1 MKDYNHLRNQKRNNC
16 HDFFKILGYTYIKIF
31 EIIIS
36 IFLIIYSYI
45 YNESNFQYIS
55 SPKISI
61 FLPIYNKAKYLK
73 RSIHSIQIQT
83 LKEIEIITVNDCSN
97 DNSLKILKKMA
108 EKDSRIKIVNNNKN
122 RGLLYSRAMGILY
135 SKGEYLMNL
144 DPDDKLEGPDNLEYL
159 YEKAYQSKA
168 DIVSFGFLEEINF
181 QLIKI
186 IKCENYD
193 KILVQPQIFKN
204 GNNLSDYLITNK
216 LIKKKL
222 LFNAFKHLENKIYG
236 EKWNYGEDEIW
247 SILVNK
253 HANSMICVN
262 KIIFIYYS
270 NNDSLTHN
278 KYNILYFSNMINW
291 LEMLMKIFEEKIY
304 WAYLKKQ
311 VSSLINLF
319 EDKQNFLF
327 IKNNTQI
334 KNKYI
339 NILNKII
346 TDYNFYN
353 TIFSKL
359 IKSLKSI

>member
-31 EIIIS
+31 EIIIN

-159 YEKAYQSKA
+159 YKKAYQSKA
-168 DIVSFGFLEEINF
+168 DIVSFGFLVEINF

-186 IKCENYD
+186 I
-193 KILVQPQIFKN
+193 
-204 GNNLSDYLITNK
+204 
-216 LIKKKL
+216 
-222 LFNAFKHLENKIYG
+222 
-236 EKWNYGEDEIW
+236 
-247 SILVNK
+247 
-253 HANSMICVN
+253 
-262 KIIFIYYS
+262 
-270 NNDSLTHN
+270 
-278 KYNILYFSNMINW
+278 
-291 LEMLMKIFEEKIY
+291 
-304 WAYLKKQ
+304 
-311 VSSLINLF
+311 
-319 EDKQNFLF
+319 
-327 IKNNTQI
+327 
-334 KNKYI
+334 
-339 NILNKII
+339 
-346 TDYNFYN
+346 
-353 TIFSKL
+353 
-359 IKSLKSI
+359 